1 MQGQVCLFKYLSV
14 LSSPECL
21 KTSRM
26 QFNLESNCGGQSH
39 FVGAQVASVW
49 SCMSNHSFVELL
61 PLICEFSL
69 IENHEAKNRFGKRI
83 L

>member
-1 MQGQVCLFKYLSV
+1 MVV
-14 LSSPECL
+14 
-21 KTSRM
+21 
-26 QFNLESNCGGQSH
+26 QSH